1 VRRISVLAGILLLSM
16 AASSIRLSAADGTK
30 GKLRV
35 YEARVAA
42 GQPAQG
48 DWYFKVELEPIL
60 FRIAGVQNKYR
71 VLRINILNRSDVPLR
86 LSAADKVQVRFA
98 ESGATPVD
106 ASVDVSQSDSAW
118 WKSLAPDL
126 QSALSYPDQAPI
138 RRGEEENV
146 FAYIPI
152 ARASSLPSAIL
163 FTVSSYSSTPI
174 QLREMGTAK
183 F

>member
-1 VRRISVLAGILLLSM
+1 MKPPLTFGWRNLVFGHST
-16 AASSIRLSAADGTK
+16 ADAWAVF
-30 GKLRV
+30 RV
-35 YEARVAA
+35 
-42 GQPAQG
+42 QPQSYSG
-48 DWYFKVELEPIL
+48 
-60 FRIAGVQNKYR
+60 
-71 VLRINILNRSDVPLR
+71 